1 MSFKFEYEINH
12 PIAGAI
18 FDVNHKYSE
27 KDFGEII
34 LIRCIEQHQ
43 DEIRKDP
50 EFLLPLTQKQ
60 IKKFYKNYCTTQ
72 INLDIISLNVIQD
85 TINLVFLHS

>member
-1 MSFKFEYEINH
+1 MSFEFEHELNH

-18 FDVNHKYSE
+18 FNVNHEYSE
-27 KDFGEII
+27 KDFSEII

-43 DEIRKDP
+43 NEIRKDP
-50 EFLLPLTQKQ
+50 EFLLPLTQKK
-60 IKKFYKNYCTTQ
+60 IKEFYGNYCTTQ
-72 INLDIISLNVIQD
+72 INLDIVSLNVIQD